1 MNRCPICQT
10 IYEDQT
16 LFFCLEDGTKLIPNQ
31 SSKYIIPTVVVTKKT
46 PDPPT
51 TLVYQSA
58 EVKSNLSFYIRL
70 AAIGVLVF
78 IAAFAGFIFIA
89 LQMTPSTNINYA
101 IPNKTTKT
109 EEAKPPANN
118 ESPKA
123 VTKTD
128 QCEIESKKYDIED
141 TVNTLEFQMG
151 SSKLIEESRDNL
163 SGEAENIKLLPDKCN
178 LEITVRS
185 YGIRSQSSEKNFAQ
199 AQLNKS
205 RAEEIKY
212 WLVKYGVK
220 ADRIKSGG
228 QVDYQTTSTN
238 STPDEYKDYHI
249 ELKIQSSEA
258 TQNEPRCSSTV
269 ANC

>member
-10 IYEDQT
+10 VYNDPT

-31 SSKYIIPTVVVTKKT
+31 SSPYIIPTVVVKKKT
-46 PDPPT
+46 PPPQAT
-51 TLVYQSA
+51 PMYQPTES
-58 EVKSNLSFYIRL
+58 KTNLSSYLRM
-70 AAIGVLVF
+70 AAVVVLLS

-89 LQMTPSTNINYA
+89 LQITPSRTENYS
-101 IPNKTTKT
+101 IPNKTSTT
-109 EEAKPPANN
+109 VNEKPTANN
-118 ESPKA
+118 ENTKA
-123 VTKTD
+123 ITKND
-128 QCEIESKKYDIED
+128 QCEIELKNYDIED
-141 TVNTLEFQMG
+141 TITTLEFQTG

-163 SGEAENIKLLPDKCN
+163 SGEAENIKMLPDNCN

-185 YGIRSQSSEKNFAQ
+185 YGVRSPSSEKNFAQ

-212 WLVKYGVK
+212 WLVKKGVK
-220 ADRIKSGG
+220 ADRIKISG
-228 QVDYQTTSTN
+228 QVDYQQTASN
-238 STPDEYKDYHI
+238 SAPNDKDYRI
-249 ELKIQSSEA
+249 ELKIRSSET